1 MALYKDEEVKSEES
15 DEDINDLKE
24 EINSLTQQLKNKDK
38 EIQKNEKYVDLLSDL
53 FQKGII
59 DSDGNFIEQ
68 EIDN

>member
-1 MALYKDEEVKSEES
+1 MALYKDEGVKSEVS

-24 EINSLTQQLKNKDK
+24 EINSWTQQLINKDK
-38 EIQKNEKYVDLLSDL
+38 EILKNEKYVDLQSDL